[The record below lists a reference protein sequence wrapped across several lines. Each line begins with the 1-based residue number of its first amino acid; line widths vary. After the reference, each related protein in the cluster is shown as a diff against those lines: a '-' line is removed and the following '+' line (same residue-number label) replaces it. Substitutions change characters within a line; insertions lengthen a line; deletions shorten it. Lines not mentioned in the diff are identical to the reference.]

1 MHLKSFWTIKLAHD
15 QNMNPLL
22 SPNWGFNHKI
32 LVSRDVFGNPG
43 GCRQGCFRHRTLVT
57 EHFSR
62 VLSVLYF
69 IPLKTVILTYHILY
83 IYLAYSS
90 VSMYPTNHPH
100 FRQVKELAAFQLNRQ
115 ISDEKFD
122 LCINIE
128 HGIAFAWP
136 QPVPDARL
144 CGLNCKSTQ
153 QPAVAIICH
162 VLDNVLT
169 TRMNQEWQWWCQLA
183 NTKCHVLDNLLHQV
197 APQPHTPIS
206 PSGANTGGR
215 ASWGWKR
222 RLIVTLG
229 RVVFWNIVYR
239 PLLYLLSILISCIW
253 FLRKI
258 YFCTLSVLFCFW

>member
-1 MHLKSFWTIKLAHD
+1 MPPH
-15 QNMNPLL
+15 N
-22 SPNWGFNHKI
+22 
-32 LVSRDVFGNPG
+32 
-43 GCRQGCFRHRTLVT
+43 QGCFRHRTLVT
-57 EHFSR
+57 ERFSR

-69 IPLKTVILTYHILY
+69 IPLKSVILTYHTLY
-83 IYLAYSS
+83 IYFTYSS

-169 TRMNQEWQWWCQLA
+169 TRMNQEWWCQLA

-222 RLIVTLG
+222 RLIVTLTG
-229 RVVFWNIVYR
+229 KGGLLKYCLSPS
-239 PLLYLLSILISCIW
+239 PLLVIYLNILHLVFEKNIFLHIIGSFLCLCSII
-253 FLRKI
+253 
-258 YFCTLSVLFCFW
+258 FW